1 MDNSVQ
7 FINVRT
13 QTMIITCLQEQEGLR
28 ASSAALEDVTVIH
41 LQCNIHIVC
50 GAAALFLATA
60 ILQGK

>member
-13 QTMIITCLQEQEGLR
+13 QTMIITCLQEGLR